1 MKRSERMQLI
11 ERLARQREDQAAR
24 ALAQTRQRIEQEQ
37 AQLQELEGY
46 RQEYQSYL
54 EQQGSVGLSIMQ
66 WRRTQGFID
75 QLGDVIQQ
83 QEGVIRRWH
92 DQEHH
97 LVQSWQKLYQRRR
110 SLGQL
115 VEKIS
120 VEEFIEED
128 RREQKALDELVG
140 QMMRQNNQNQ
150 S

>member
-11 ERLARQREDQAAR
+11 ERLARQREDQAAQ

-37 AQLQELEGY
+37 AQLTELEGY
-46 RQEYQSYL
+46 RREYQGYL
-54 EQQGSVGLSIMQ
+54 VERGSTGLSILQ

-83 QEGVIRRWH
+83 QEGVMRRWH
-92 DQEHH
+92 DQEQQ
-97 LVQSWQKLYQRRR
+97 LLRRWQALYQRRR

-120 VEEFIEED
+120 IEEFIEAD
-128 RREQKALDELVG
+128 RQEQKALDELVG
-140 QMMRQNNQNQ
+140 QMMRQGGHRGR
-150 S
+150 